1 MLTTFF
7 TKTQPI
13 KKRIAWAAQN
23 SRVTSSVFFHTTQ
36 ANDNSE
42 KAAVNALRARL
53 GLSLLDAQVFEK
65 AMTHMSLKEEE
76 NNKDLRFIGKRVT
89 GLFATE
95 FFHVKYPQLHPSA
108 FEKTLSAF
116 IGSKSFAQ
124 IATEVGMQ
132 HTVRWNRPEKDDD
145 KLGLSTVLAD
155 CLHAVI
161 GAIYQEQGMEAA
173 KRFVHDFVLARDMDI
188 RRLIPLDEPKR
199 QLTALLRQAG
209 KPRAESRI
217 LSETGRLS
225 SAPVYVVG
233 VFSKEE
239 KLAEGFGSSIKM
251 AEFRACQNALI
262 NHYGQE
268 QKDFIL
274 PSDADKVEKYTPA
287 PLGTSQALI

>member
-1 MLTTFF
+1 M
-7 TKTQPI
+7 
-13 KKRIAWAAQN
+13 
-23 SRVTSSVFFHTTQ
+23 
-36 ANDNSE
+36 
-42 KAAVNALRARL
+42 NALRARL

-76 NNKDLRFIGKRVT
+76 NNKDLRFIGNWLPPAQNTHTHTTNTCPPSYFLGKRVT

-251 AEFRACQNALI
+251 AEFRVSW
-262 NHYGQE
+262 
-268 QKDFIL
+268 IL
-274 PSDADKVEKYTPA
+274 FFFVFK
-287 PLGTSQALI
+287 LNCF

>member
-1 MLTTFF
+1 M
-7 TKTQPI
+7 
-13 KKRIAWAAQN
+13 
-23 SRVTSSVFFHTTQ
+23 
-36 ANDNSE
+36 
-42 KAAVNALRARL
+42 
-53 GLSLLDAQVFEK
+53 
-65 AMTHMSLKEEE
+65 
-76 NNKDLRFIGKRVT
+76 T

-95 FFHVKYPQLHPSA
+95 YFHVKYPQLHPSA

-132 HTVRWNRPEKDDD
+132 HTVRWNRPEKEDE

-173 KRFVHDFVLARDMDI
+173 RRFVHDFVLARDMDL
-188 RRLIPLDEPKR
+188 RSLIQLDEPKR

-233 VFSKEE
+233 VFSKDE

-251 AEFRACQNALI
+251 AEFRVSWIPFFFCIQTESLLI
-262 NHYGQE
+262 G
-268 QKDFIL
+268 L
-274 PSDADKVEKYTPA
+274 PKCFNKSLWPRTKRFYITFRCRQGRKIHSSTIRYFSSSYLE
-287 PLGTSQALI
+287 I